1 MTAARTRLRCTV
13 LLAAS
18 ALTFAT
24 GVFAQDNRALE
35 DMQKF
40 RDILREDNPAE
51 LSEAR
56 GEQLWA
62 APRGPNK
69 VSLQQCDLGQGPG
82 ELKGAYAQMPKYFA
96 DSKRV
101 EDVESRLVTCMQQLQ
116 GMTRVQAIEAWYK
129 PNSDLESLVTYVAAK
144 YKGIKIDV
152 PATHPKEA
160 QMYNVGQALFFRRSG
175 PLDFSC
181 ATCHSEAERR
191 IRLQEVP
198 DFLTSA
204 GARTTMTQWPAYRL
218 SQGTVWTM
226 ERRLIDCI
234 RQMRW
239 PEPAYL
245 SDAIIALQVYL
256 QKQANGGVMDAP
268 GLKR

>member
-1 MTAARTRLRCTV
+1 MTGPRTRS
-13 LLAAS
+13 LAALLPAFAF
-18 ALTFAT
+18 ALCAT
-24 GVFAQDNRALE
+24 VFAEDNRALE

-62 APRGPNK
+62 ALRGPNN

-82 ELKGAYAQMPKYFA
+82 ELKGAYAKLPKYFA

-116 GMTRVQAIEAWYK
+116 GMSRAQAIEGWYK
-129 PNSDLESLVTYVAAK
+129 PSSDLESLVTYVAAK
-144 YKGIKIDV
+144 SKGMKIDV
-152 PATHPKEA
+152 PAAHPQEA
-160 QMYNVGQALFFRRSG
+160 EMYAVGQALFFRRSG

-181 ATCHSEAERR
+181 ATCHSEEGRR

-198 DFLTSA
+198 DFLTYA
-204 GARTTMTQWPAYRL
+204 GARSTMTQWPAYRL

-245 SDAIIALQVYL
+245 STAIIALQVYL